1 MFVHLRIFPCVVWQ
15 TFTEGFHQQRLC
27 SNSVSK
33 VRKSNLSISITVH
46 LSVKYKTV
54 QYSRIVGHK
63 LHINIIT
70 SMSSHNA
77 QSSWNNVLQVIT

>member
-54 QYSRIVGHK
+54 QRDGIYVCMYKSSY
-63 LHINIIT
+63 NIQI
-70 SMSSHNA
+70 
-77 QSSWNNVLQVIT
+77 I